1 MDPRRWRL
9 AAWLVVTLSFVAAV
23 RGQQQNSPHAGY
35 VYPAGG
41 QHGSRLQVKVGGQF
55 LEGVTDVL
63 ISGRGVQA
71 SLVAY
76 DKPLNVRQISGL
88 RDRLQ
93 ELQKSGTGPAAR
105 KELQEIRERVGDSV
119 RRNAAPV
126 LSEFVTIDV
135 TIDAAAEPGARS
147 LRLATPLGLTNP
159 LVFMVGELPE
169 FRELD
174 VKNSK
179 ADAELGITIP
189 AIVNGRIIPGDV
201 DRVRFPLRQGPQ
213 YLPGDVD
220 RYRFMARKG
229 QQLVAAVSARDLI
242 PYLADAVPGWFQ
254 STLTLFDGSG
264 KELAYQDDYRFHP
277 DPVLHCQIPAD
288 GEYVLEI
295 RDALYRG
302 REDFVYR
309 LAIGELPLVTSVFPL
324 GGKAGTKT
332 QVELSGW
339 NLPAPALRIDLA
351 KKSPGIYPIV
361 VRRADVTSNPM
372 PFAVDNQSAVLEREP
387 NDSPKDAQ
395 AVRLPIVVNGR
406 IQQAGD
412 RDVFSFHGRAGDA
425 VVAEVQARRLESP
438 VDSAVE
444 LVDSAGRRVAFNDD
458 HDDKGFG
465 LLTHQADSL
474 LMATLPAAGTYF
486 LRLWDVQGKGGP
498 EYAYRLRISAAAP
511 DFALWVTPSTINAAG
526 GTTVPITVNARRADG
541 FSGDIALSFDDASGG
556 FTLGGGVVPAGQDRV
571 RVTLTVPPVPG
582 PNLTRAPLTVSLRGR
597 ATIRGKEVVRRAT
610 PADDMMQAFAYR
622 HLVPADDLRVSLVA
636 RGGLRV
642 SPRILSPERATLTL
656 GGSVAVRVALPPGYR
671 AFEHLQLELSEPPEG
686 ITLGDVAVD
695 AATASFVLRAD
706 GAKAKAGL
714 RGNLIVT
721 VSGERVPAPSQ
732 QPAPARRRVVLG
744 TLPAIPFEITPPS
757 RS

>member
-1 MDPRRWRL
+1 MHPRRWRV
-9 AAWLVVTLSFVAAV
+9 AAWLGVTLSFVAAV
-23 RGQQQNSPHAGY
+23 RGQQQNGPHAGY

-41 QHGSRLQVKVGGQF
+41 QRGSHVQVKVGGQF

-63 ISGRGVQA
+63 VAGSGVQA
-71 SLVAY
+71 SVVAY
-76 DKPLNVRQISGL
+76 DKPLNPRQITEL
-88 RDRLQ
+88 RDKLQ
-93 ELQKSGTGPAAR
+93 ELQKNGAHPAAR
-105 KELQEIRERVGDSV
+105 KEMIEIRERVGDSV

-135 TIDAAAEPGARS
+135 AIDAAADPGMRS
-147 LRLATPLGLTNP
+147 LRLVTPLGLTNP
-159 LVFMVGELPE
+159 LVFSIGELPE

-189 AIVNGRIIPGDV
+189 AVANGRIIPGDV
-201 DRVRFPLRQGPQ
+201 DRVRFPLRQAPQ
-213 YLPGDVD
+213 YMPGDVD

-254 STLTLFDGSG
+254 ATLTLFDANG

-277 DPVLHCQIPAD
+277 DPLLHCQIPAD

-309 LAIGELPLVTSVFPL
+309 IAIGELPVVTSVFPL
-324 GGKAGTKT
+324 GGKVGTKAEVT
-332 QVELSGW
+332 LSGW
-339 NLPAPALRIDLA
+339 NLPAPTLTIDA
-351 KKSPGIYPIV
+351 TKKSPGVYPV
-361 VRRADVTSNPM
+361 VVQRADLTSNRM
-372 PFAVDNQSAVLEREP
+372 PFAVDDQSGILEREP
-387 NDSPKDAQ
+387 NNSQKDAQ
-395 AVRLPIVVNGR
+395 PLQLPIVVNGR

-412 RDVFSFHGRAGDA
+412 RDVFSVHGRAGDA
-425 VVAEVQARRLESP
+425 IVADVQARRLESP
-438 VDSAVE
+438 GDSAIE
-444 LVDSAGRRVAFNDD
+444 LVDAAGRRVAFNDD

-465 LLTHQADSL
+465 LLTHQADPL
-474 LMATLPAAGTYF
+474 LMATLPATGTYF

-498 EYAYRLRISAAAP
+498 EYGYRLRIGPPAP
-511 DFALWVTPSTINAAG
+511 DFDLWVAPSTINAAG
-526 GTTVPITVNARRADG
+526 GTTVPITVYARRTDG
-541 FSGDIALSFDDASGG
+541 FSGDIALSMEDAPGG
-556 FTLGGGVVPAGQDRV
+556 FKLAGGVLPAGQDRV

-582 PNLTRAPLTVSLRGR
+582 PNVMRPPLTVSLQGR
-597 ATIRGKEVVRRAT
+597 ATIRGTEVVRRAT

-622 HLVPADDLRVSLVA
+622 HLVQADDLRVAIVA

-642 SPRILSPERATLTL
+642 SLRILGPERAALKP
-656 GGSVAVRVALPPGYR
+656 GGSVPIKVALPPGYR
-671 AFEHLQLELSEPPEG
+671 AFDHLQFELSEPPDG
-686 ITLGDVAVD
+686 ITLGDVTVD
-695 AATASFVLRAD
+695 DAGATFVLRAEP
-706 GAKAKAGL
+706 AKAKAGL

-721 VSGERVPAPSQ
+721 ISGERVPPANQ

-744 TLPAIPFEITPPS
+744 TLPAIPFEITPS
-757 RS
+757 